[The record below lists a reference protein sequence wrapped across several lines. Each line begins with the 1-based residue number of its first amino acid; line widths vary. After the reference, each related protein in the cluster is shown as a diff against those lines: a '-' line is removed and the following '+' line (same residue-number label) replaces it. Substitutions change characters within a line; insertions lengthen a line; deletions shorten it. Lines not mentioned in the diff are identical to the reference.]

1 MLTAR
6 EQERYR
12 RHILLKEIGAQ
23 GQQKLKAARVLIVGA
38 GGLGAVV
45 IPYLAAA
52 GVGHITIADDDHVDR
67 TNLQRQTIYKEEDV
81 GAAKA
86 ECAAAFARALNP
98 DIEVLAHV
106 ARIGA
111 GDGAIVAAQDLII
124 EGIDNFAGRFALN
137 QLAICAR
144 VPLVSAMLG
153 RFDGMATLFAP
164 WRGDLPCLRCF
175 LQEEPPRDEVLTCAE
190 EGVAGPL
197 AAIVGAWAA
206 LEALKD
212 LCGFGETL
220 AGRLLI
226 IDGLGAAMRAV
237 RLPRDPDC
245 ADCGAIDR
253 G

>member
-23 GQQKLKAARVLIVGA
+23 GQQKLKASRVLVVGA
-38 GGLGAVV
+38 GGLGSVI
-45 IPYLAAA
+45 IPYLSGA
-52 GVGHITIADDDHVDR
+52 GVGRITIADDDHVDR
-67 TNLQRQTIYKEEDV
+67 TNLQRQTIYKDADI
-81 GAAKA
+81 GMPKA
-86 ECAAAFARALNP
+86 ECAASFARALNP
-98 DIEVLAHV
+98 DIDVVALR

-111 GDGAIVAAQDLII
+111 GDGALVAAHDLIV

-137 QLAICAR
+137 RLAMDSR

-175 LQEEPPRDEVLTCAE
+175 MKEAPPHDTVLTCAE

-206 LEALKD
+206 LEALKEI
-212 LCGFGETL
+212 CGFGEPL

-226 IDGLGAAMRAV
+226 IDGLSPSMRVA

-245 ADCGAIDR
+245 ADCGELQR